1 MYDMVRV
8 LGSLADRRHLGRA
21 RFRSATGAGGVGA
34 GVVRASG
41 ELHRVADTDRAA
53 SGGCLH
59 RAGVHPAVNGGAG
72 SANCDQV
79 VRVLSVG
86 ADRRH
91 FGLACFAGRAAGG
104 VGAGVV
110 GGSGELHRVAH
121 LEGQRAAS
129 RRSRGGGSGSF
140 GAGAAGRAA
149 AFVRRDA
156 IASDVPA
163 VHFQGTAA
171 HRVAHVAL
179 DHLNVGAGH
188 TLHNAD
194 MIRPAGIVADA
205 GVVPVV
211 ENDVAGLRDV
221 GVVFLPCSELLEK
234 LDHLAAPALGRD
246 NAGQA
251 ALDRHSRHEGGA
263 PCVRV
268 LHRVASGEWLVPVVN
283 VNDLA
288 VAAVGF
294 FAAYIRRRRAYKFL
308 SVAHAVSSFLLS
320 GRCRAP
326 GVAVELVLFDLC
338 LIVHKSG
345 VHVHVAGDT
354 GHAALAGALPHVEG
368 VARICG
374 RGRPLSQPE
383 VEAGER
389 LHVQTVAGPVR
400 VTVKARIIARGLQC
414 RAERCHH
421 VGECLLAEPR
431 LSAVL
436 NVEGDRVEDPALVLG
451 KLLDHERRLLLYGLH
466 GEGVTVKIAADGDP
480 VRESALD
487 IFLVEVI
494 DAAGCPALAA
504 VAEPDHGEL
513 YAVPG
518 HLGPVDRPLPLGD
531 VDPFNACAHNAVTS
545 YVSKL
550 CGSGCTPD
558 AAMSLI
564 LFSALALV

>member
-8 LGSLADRRHLGRA
+8 LGSLADRRHLCRA
-21 RFRSATGAGGVGA
+21 RFRSAAGAGGVGA

-72 SANCDQV
+72 STNCDQV

-129 RRSRGGGSGSF
+129 RRSRGGGSGSC

-368 VARICG
+368 VARISG
-374 RGRPLSQPE
+374 RGRPLGQPE

-389 LHVQTVAGPVR
+389 LHVQTIAGPVCI
-400 VTVKARIIARGLQC
+400 TVKARIIARSLQ
-414 RAERCHH
+414 RGAERRHH
-421 VGECLLAEPR
+421 VREGFLSEPCLR
-431 LSAVL
+431 LVL
-436 NVEGDRVEDPALVLG
+436 NIEGDRVEDPALIPG
-451 KLLDHERRLLLYGLH
+451 ELLDHKRRLLLCALYIQ
-466 GEGVTVKIAADGDP
+466 GVAIKIAADGDP
-480 VRESALD
+480 VRKSALD
-487 IFLVEVI
+487 VFLVEVI
-494 DAAGCPALAA
+494 HAAGRTVLPSI
-504 VAEPDHGEL
+504 AEPDHGKL

-518 HLGPVDRPLPLGD
+518 YLGPVDRSLPLGN
-531 VDPFNACAHNAVTS
+531 VDPFDFFHSAVTS

-550 CGSGCTPD
+550 CASGCTPD
-558 AAMSLI
+558 SAMSLI
-564 LFSALALV
+564 LFSALAFV